1 MRLSRLPE
9 PIDIKEFIKQVRAS
23 FDEDENP
30 EYDFQ
35 AVWSLNKLPKYL
47 WNGWKQELRK
57 MGVNWQTFLRIL
69 KLHTIDAVEW
79 ALRETMT
86 WDEFLDRISESVKR
100 YGVKRNAG

>member
-79 ALRETMT
+79 ALRETMS
-86 WDEFLDRISESVKR
+86 WEEFLNRISESVEW
-100 YGVKRNAG
+100 YGVRRNAR

>member
-69 KLHTIDAVEW
+69 KLHTIDAIEW
-79 ALRETMT
+79 ALRETMS
-86 WDEFLDRISESVKR
+86 WEEFLNRISESVEW
-100 YGVKRNAG
+100 YGVRRNAR